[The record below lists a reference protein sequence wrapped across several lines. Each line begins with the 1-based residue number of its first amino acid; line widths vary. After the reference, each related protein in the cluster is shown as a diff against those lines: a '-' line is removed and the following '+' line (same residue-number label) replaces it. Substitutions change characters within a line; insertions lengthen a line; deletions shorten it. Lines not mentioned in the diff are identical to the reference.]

1 MKAKRCLME
10 RKDGEHMPIE
20 KMYQVTKGK
29 TFQLAEQPTAI
40 DLKLS
45 KGEMK
50 ETIEKNIQ
58 ELQSHQ
64 EKLYARGQ
72 KGVLILFQAMD
83 AAGKDSMI
91 KHVMSGI
98 NPQGCTV
105 TSFKQP
111 STLELDHDFMW
122 RIHQAVPRRGDI
134 GIFNRSYYED
144 VLITRVHPEILL
156 NERLPGIKTLD
167 DIKEKFYT
175 HRYKTIK
182 QFESYLTREGF
193 VVLKFFLHLSKEEQ
207 KNRFIRRIELPEKN
221 WKFSEADM
229 KERGY
234 WDDYQQAYEK
244 AIQATATKAN
254 PWYIIPADDKWTSR
268 LIVSQIINQRLADM
282 DLAFPT
288 VSTEKKEALEK
299 SLKELTKQ
307 Q

>member
-1 MKAKRCLME
+1 ME

-288 VSTEKKEALEK
+288 VSAEKKEALEK

>member
-1 MKAKRCLME
+1 ME

-288 VSTEKKEALEK
+288 VSAEKKEALEK

-307 Q
+307 

>member
-1 MKAKRCLME
+1 ME

-175 HRYKTIK
+175 HRYKIIK

-288 VSTEKKEALEK
+288 VSAEKKEALEK

-307 Q
+307 

>member
-1 MKAKRCLME
+1 ME

-122 RIHQAVPRRGDI
+122 RVHQAVPRRGDI

-288 VSTEKKEALEK
+288 VSAEKKEALEK

>member
-1 MKAKRCLME
+1 
-10 RKDGEHMPIE
+10 MPIE
-20 KMYQVTKGK
+20 KVYQVTKGK

-288 VSTEKKEALEK
+288 VSAEKKEALEK

-307 Q
+307 